1 MVKSLRHDSFAADP
15 CLFCC
20 CLCCCGLTA
29 ISRCLIQESELNP
42 GPSKTSC
49 SPTNLSVRESI
60 LIGFQ
65 LIVCCTY
72 WWVDREG
79 GIDRRRERE
88 RERGHVY
95 DCSEEIIQT
104 VRVYDRLKT
113 VQNRIMDVSRS
124 RRYNGEMPRRTV
136 YNLVSA
142 LRLRP
147 VQFTWSKPFNSLSL
161 WRPFPHFKHN
171 RAVSISLISP
181 PISPPPA

>member
-1 MVKSLRHDSFAADP
+1 MPLTIIVWTKTIERFELISKMSYPVVFHNGQQFMHDSFKVDP

-29 ISRCLIQESELNP
+29 ISRCLIQESEFNP
-42 GPSKTSC
+42 GLSKTSC

-79 GIDRRRERE
+79 GKTGERV
-88 RERGHVY
+88 HVY

-104 VRVYDRLKT
+104 DRLKI
-113 VQNRIMDVSRS
+113 VQNRIMDEGRVDPKGKRA
-124 RRYNGEMPRRTV
+124 RCLDWLTD
-136 YNLVSA
+136 LVSG
-142 LRLRP
+142 LILLI
-147 VQFTWSKPFNSLSL
+147 K
-161 WRPFPHFKHN
+161 
-171 RAVSISLISP
+171 SI
-181 PISPPPA
+181 